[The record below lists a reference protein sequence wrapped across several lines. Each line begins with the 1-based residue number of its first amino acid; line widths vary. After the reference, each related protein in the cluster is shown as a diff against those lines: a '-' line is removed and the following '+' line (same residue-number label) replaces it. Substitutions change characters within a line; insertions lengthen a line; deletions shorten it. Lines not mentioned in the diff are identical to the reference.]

1 MTLCADGLQCR
12 TKVSRMLDYATGKGM
27 DVHQLGKEWMY
38 TDWERNGCTPT
49 GKGMDVHQLGKE
61 WMYTNWTCV
70 LHLFHNTHYPAL
82 SHDLDISFT

>member
-12 TKVSRMLDYATGKGM
+12 TKVSRMLDYA
-27 DVHQLGKEWMY
+27 
-38 TDWERNGCTPT
+38 T

>member
-38 TDWERNGCTPT
+38 TNWERNGCTPT
-49 GKGMDVHQLGKE
+49 GKGMDVHQLD
-61 WMYTNWTCV
+61 MCFTSISQHSLPC
-70 LHLFHNTHYPAL
+70 
-82 SHDLDISFT
+82 SFT